1 MTNKHINTQG
11 EDITSLSRVI
21 DMIDMNKHDQIKNI
35 RSSFIL
41 TCTYMQLARPIAQ
54 VVGVAILQ
62 HTPWRVGYSRE

>member
-21 DMIDMNKHDQIKNI
+21 DMIDMNKHDQITNI
-35 RSSFIL
+35 
-41 TCTYMQLARPIAQ
+41 MQLARPIAQ